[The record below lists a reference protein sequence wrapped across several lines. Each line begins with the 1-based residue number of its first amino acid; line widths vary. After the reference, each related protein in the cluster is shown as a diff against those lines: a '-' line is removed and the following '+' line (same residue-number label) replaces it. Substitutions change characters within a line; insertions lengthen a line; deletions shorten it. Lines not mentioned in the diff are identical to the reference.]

1 MSLYV
6 EITTKI
12 LLAAICGGLIG
23 LEREHHNQPA
33 GLRTH
38 IILCIGSALITLV
51 SLKTAL
57 EIGSPPYT
65 DPGRIAA
72 NIVTG
77 IGFLGGGAI
86 LRMGA
91 SVRGLT
97 TAACIWTV
105 AGIGMAIGVGF
116 YFGAVMVTIIVLLA
130 LHYLVQ
136 FEKVYLR
143 RREYKQMTLNAR
155 SSPDLLGNVEKI
167 LASHRVFIKQ
177 IEVNRDFAEPNVE
190 LNALVTMPDRLNL
203 NQLTDEIFQIP
214 GTLRF
219 EME

>member
-12 LLAAICGGLIG
+12 LLATLCGGLLG

-38 IILCIGSALITLV
+38 IILCVGATLITLV
-51 SLKTAL
+51 SLTMAL
-57 EIGSPPYT
+57 DIGSPPN

-91 SVRGLT
+91 NVKGLT
-97 TAACIWTV
+97 TAACLWTA
-105 AGIGMAIGVGF
+105 AGIGMAIGIGF
-116 YFGAVMVTIIVLLA
+116 YFGAVLVTIIVLLS
-130 LHYLVQ
+130 LHYLVK
-136 FEKVYLR
+136 FEKVFLR
-143 RREYKQMTLNAR
+143 TRAYKQMTLNAR
-155 SSPDLLGNVEKI
+155 STPDLLGNVERI
-167 LASHRVFIKQ
+167 LLAHHITIKQ
-177 IEVNRDFAEPNVE
+177 IEVNREFAEPNVE
-190 LNALVTMPDRLNL
+190 LNALVTSPDSLNL
-203 NQLTDEIFQIP
+203 NKLSDEIFQIP

-219 EME
+219 EIE